1 MGKSCG
7 KDMILYEML
16 ESGKDILQLALEK
29 LFNLVL
35 TNGKIPDPWCIS
47 YVKPLHKGGSKKDP
61 NCYRENP
68 L

>member
-1 MGKSCG
+1 
-7 KDMILYEML
+7 MILYEML

-61 NCYRENP
+61 NCYVTFVKNGC
-68 L
+68 LL